1 MCIKYKLKLRLMR
14 RNAVTHWNS
23 TYDMLTF
30 SLEYRKAV
38 DEITL
43 NHDLKLRQNELGEE
57 EWIIIEDL
65 AAILKVIQL
74 IFYL

>member
-1 MCIKYKLKLRLMR
+1 MKYKLKLRLMPR
-14 RNAVTHWNS
+14 DVVTRWNS

-38 DEITL
+38 DEITS
-43 NHDLKLRQNELGEE
+43 NRDLKLRQNELDEE